1 MVTHF
6 KNMTSFA
13 AVASLLLFA
22 VTQSVAQE
30 TGQPVVETPG
40 IYVDRTLVSLPVDDF
55 AVRTIYGKVG
65 KLERIQASFKS
76 IGTSPEAISYKFSW
90 FEESGRL
97 IPMSGYGCT
106 MEKADGKTEGIHQ
119 SVWQGTK
126 KPSHGLPIGYRFP
139 QITAIP
145 GTVVPGNSCPG
156 ESNPDLSRCGG

>member
-1 MVTHF
+1 MVAHF

-55 AVRTIYGKVG
+55 AVRTIYGKAG
-65 KLERIQASFKS
+65 KLEKIQASFKS

-97 IPMSGYGCT
+97 IPMSGTDAQWRKLTVKPKAFTSLYGRAPKNRAT
-106 MEKADGKTEGIHQ
+106 D
-119 SVWQGTK
+119 
-126 KPSHGLPIGYRFP
+126 YRLDIVSP
-139 QITAIP
+139 K
-145 GTVVPGNSCPG
+145 
-156 ESNPDLSRCGG
+156 